1 MPSSITP
8 RIYHED
14 LLDEVL
20 WIETEEGW
28 DMAERLAIDEGL
40 AAGNSGGA
48 NVCAALQVARTLE
61 KGVIVTVIC
70 DHADRYME

>member
-1 MPSSITP
+1 
-8 RIYHED
+8 
-14 LLDEVL
+14 
-20 WIETEEGW
+20 
-28 DMAERLAIDEGL
+28 MAERLAIDEGL

-48 NVCAALQVARTLE
+48 NVCAALQVARTIE